1 MVERNIDIFFEYA
14 FRQNIGTEAQLT
26 SHISALKSLFGFLI
40 DKKQRFSDLYGYI
53 SNPSFTK
60 SESDVEEI
68 KELLYTASYHAEKY
82 GFMLGV
88 RFMAKFMSEAM
99 ESAE

>member
-1 MVERNIDIFFEYA
+1 MEDLLSKIYDKVACYEKDGIHFGSEYDCQVEEI
-14 FRQNIGTEAQLT
+14 
-26 SHISALKSLFGFLI
+26 LKPL
-40 DKKQRFSDLYGYI
+40 RE
-53 SNPSFTK
+53 NMAE
-60 SESDVEEI
+60 SEVEEI
-68 KELLYTASYHAEKY
+68 KELVYAASYYAQKY

>member
-1 MVERNIDIFFEYA
+1 MEDLISKIFDKIAFYEKDGIQFGVEYD
-14 FRQNIGTEAQLT
+14 AQVEEMLEPLRT
-26 SHISALKSLFGFLI
+26 
-40 DKKQRFSDLYGYI
+40 
-53 SNPSFTK
+53 TK
-60 SESDVEEI
+60 SESDIEEI
-68 KELLYTASYHAEKY
+68 KELVYAASYHAEKY

>member
-1 MVERNIDIFFEYA
+1 MEDLLSKIFDKVAFYEKDGIHFGIEYDAQVEELLEPLRA
-14 FRQNIGTEAQLT
+14 
-26 SHISALKSLFGFLI
+26 
-40 DKKQRFSDLYGYI
+40 
-53 SNPSFTK
+53 TK

-68 KELLYTASYHAEKY
+68 KELVYAASYHEEKF
-82 GFMLGV
+82 GFMLGI

>member
-1 MVERNIDIFFEYA
+1 MEDLLSKIFDKVAFYEKDGIQFGMEYDCQVEELLEPLRA
-14 FRQNIGTEAQLT
+14 AM
-26 SHISALKSLFGFLI
+26 
-40 DKKQRFSDLYGYI
+40 
-53 SNPSFTK
+53 

-68 KELLYTASYHAEKY
+68 KELVYAASYHAKKY

-88 RFMAKFMSEAM
+88 RFMAKYMSETM

>member
-1 MVERNIDIFFEYA
+1 MEDLLSKVFDKIAFYEKDGIQFGIEYDAQVEELLEPLRV
-14 FRQNIGTEAQLT
+14 
-26 SHISALKSLFGFLI
+26 
-40 DKKQRFSDLYGYI
+40 
-53 SNPSFTK
+53 TK
-60 SESDVEEI
+60 PESDVEEI
-68 KELLYTASYHAEKY
+68 KELVYAASYHAEKY

>member
-1 MVERNIDIFFEYA
+1 MEDLLSKIYDKVAYYEKDGIQFGNEYDCRVEEI
-14 FRQNIGTEAQLT
+14 
-26 SHISALKSLFGFLI
+26 LKPL
-40 DKKQRFSDLYGYI
+40 RE
-53 SNPSFTK
+53 TMAE
-60 SESDVEEI
+60 SEVEEI
-68 KELLYTASYHAEKY
+68 KELVYAASYHAEKY

>member
-1 MVERNIDIFFEYA
+1 MEDLLSKVFDKIAFYDKDGIQFGIEYD
-14 FRQNIGTEAQLT
+14 AQ
-26 SHISALKSLFGFLI
+26 GE
-40 DKKQRFSDLYGYI
+40 DLLEPLRA
-53 SNPSFTK
+53 SN

-68 KELLYTASYHAEKY
+68 KELVYADSYHAEKF
-82 GFMLGV
+82 GFMLGI

>member
-1 MVERNIDIFFEYA
+1 MEDLLSKIFDKVAFYENDGIQFSIEYDTQVEELLEPLRV
-14 FRQNIGTEAQLT
+14 
-26 SHISALKSLFGFLI
+26 
-40 DKKQRFSDLYGYI
+40 
-53 SNPSFTK
+53 TK

-68 KELLYTASYHAEKY
+68 KELVYVASYYAEKY

-88 RFMAKFMSEAM
+88 RFMVKFMSEAM

>member
-1 MVERNIDIFFEYA
+1 MEDLLAKAFDKIAFYEKEGIKFGMEYDAQVEELLEPLRA
-14 FRQNIGTEAQLT
+14 
-26 SHISALKSLFGFLI
+26 
-40 DKKQRFSDLYGYI
+40 
-53 SNPSFTK
+53 TK

-68 KELLYTASYHAEKY
+68 KELIYAASYHAEKY

-88 RFMAKFMSEAM
+88 RFMVKFMSEAM

>member
-1 MVERNIDIFFEYA
+1 MEDLLSKVFDKIAFYEKDGIQFGIEYDAQVEELLEPLRV
-14 FRQNIGTEAQLT
+14 
-26 SHISALKSLFGFLI
+26 
-40 DKKQRFSDLYGYI
+40 
-53 SNPSFTK
+53 TK

-68 KELLYTASYHAEKY
+68 KELVYVASYHAEKY
-82 GFMLGV
+82 GFMLGI